1 LKRDQLEPATVAE
14 RPAMR
19 RTMMARGIISAFATF
34 WLAGEDAHA
43 QSKLTAHYVLSVAA
57 ITIGGG
63 DWTVEIGK
71 DRYTA
76 KSDGELL
83 GIWRLILGSTVT
95 AVTRGSVGKSGF
107 MPADYAANFAW
118 DDDIEDVKMQFRDGA
133 VSELE
138 VKPTITPEPD
148 RIPLGPARLQGT
160 IDPLTAGLVQIPG
173 TRDLLAPAVCQ
184 RTLPIF
190 DGSHRYDLALS
201 FKRMEDV
208 STEKGYH
215 GPAVVC
221 AMSYQPIAG
230 YSPGAFRVR
239 YLRKNR
245 DMEIWF
251 APIAGARLLAMIRVS
266 IPTTL
271 GTALLKATRF
281 ESAVASPQ

>member
-1 LKRDQLEPATVAE
+1 LKPGELEPATVAQC
-14 RPAMR
+14 PAMR
-19 RTMMARGIISAFATF
+19 RSIACGIVSVLALLWLDCADAR
-34 WLAGEDAHA
+34 A
-43 QSKLTAHYVLSVAA
+43 QSKLTAHYVLSLAA

-71 DRYTA
+71 DRYMA

-83 GIWRLILGSTVT
+83 GIWRVILGSTVT
-95 AVTRGSVGKSGF
+95 ATTRGSVGKSGF
-107 MPADYAANFAW
+107 VPANYGANFAW
-118 DDDIEDVKMQFRDGA
+118 DDDIEDVKMLYRDGG

-138 VKPTITPEPD
+138 VKPTISPEPD
-148 RIPLGPARLQGT
+148 RIPITPARLQGT
-160 IDPLTAGLVQIPG
+160 IDPLTAGLLQISG
-173 TRDLLAPAVCQ
+173 TQDLLTPAVCQ

-201 FKRMEDV
+201 FKRMEEI
-208 STEKGYH
+208 SIENGYH

-230 YSPGAFRVR
+230 YSPGAFRVK
-239 YLRKNR
+239 YLSKNH

-251 APIAGARLLAMIRVS
+251 APIAGTRLLAMIRVS

-271 GTALLKATRF
+271 GTALLRATRF
-281 ESAVASPQ
+281 ESAVPTPQ